1 MIAILTTCDINRVR
15 TLMSQERHDTD
26 RENGILKACHE
37 LHDTR
42 YRISCES
49 LFHFPKVLTP
59 SRDRLQPGDD

>member
-1 MIAILTTCDINRVR
+1 
-15 TLMSQERHDTD
+15 MSQERHDTD